1 MASLIKVRDTL
12 AQWGRLEASQLSAT
26 LQTPLPMIDAMLCR
40 LEAMGK
46 AKRVQES
53 ADDCLSG
60 SCKSCPQGKAC
71 LREWWM
77 LQ

>member
-1 MASLIKVRDTL
+1 MASLIEVRDTL
-12 AQWGRLEASQLSAT
+12 AQWGRMEAHQLSIR
-26 LQTPLPMIDAMLCR
+26 LQTPRPMIDAMLCR

-46 AKRVQES
+46 VKRIQED

-71 LREWWM
+71 LREWWT